1 MRATVLLLALAC
13 ALAPSGRAELVASQ
27 RHAPATTRQSS
38 RAGAERS
45 TKEPKRVALEPG
57 ASKSRPKTK
66 AGGSTSLKDPPMAV
80 TDTVTKSSD
89 VPCARSAAV
98 PSALQQSALP
108 WAAASLG
115 PSAPHHSLQGA
126 PGQVEVLAV
135 SGAVSRRLFEA
146 SENCAEA
153 AEPPRPARREEPVDA
168 AVPCSEP
175 HHAKMHSAQIST
187 AGIDERNHASRQEQ
201 RPLEGSQAS
210 CKQASPVVITPEML
224 PNAPADIDLDSE
236 LEGAD
241 LHQVQTLAASGGMRS
256 PSITEAATE
265 KATAAAERARQA
277 AQRGMLALSVTWS
290 VCIEQARQAAS
301 ACRLDSVERCVRNLP
316 AMAARLVPPTPARRG
331 LQTLVSES
339 ASLWAGA
346 LWKILMLQVLVI
358 VKTVVAQGSVIA
370 RSFIQAASL
379 EPTALVLDSPMLQRQ
394 RSRAKVL
401 AATFKAE
408 EARARLKELQ
418 AQMQKTAESLREAEL
433 ASKAYTSQGK
443 CARWSESDYLQSVAS
458 SSSGSLWCAGQHVI
472 FEGSSGSLSPRLS
485 RVAGS
490 GGGQAPQTP
499 GQHGRRSV
507 PSQAL
512 LMSASRRTPLP
523 ASPLPPPTPAG
534 IR

>member
-1 MRATVLLLALAC
+1 MLALAC

-38 RAGAERS
+38 RAGAGRS

-57 ASKSRPKTK
+57 ASKSRHKTE
-66 AGGSTSLKDPPMAV
+66 AGGITRLKDPPTVV
-80 TDTVTKSSD
+80 TDTGTKSSD
-89 VPCARSAAV
+89 VPCARPAAV
-98 PSALQQSALP
+98 PSALQQSTLP
-108 WAAASLG
+108 WAAVSLG
-115 PSAPHHSLQGA
+115 PGAPHHSLQGA
-126 PGQVEVLAV
+126 PGQVEVPAV

-153 AEPPRPARREEPVDA
+153 AEPPRPAHREMDA

-175 HHAKMHSAQIST
+175 HHAKTHSAQVST
-187 AGIDERNHASRQEQ
+187 AGTDERNDASRQEQ
-201 RPLEGSQAS
+201 RPLEGSQTS

-236 LEGAD
+236 LEDAD
-241 LHQVQTLAASGGMRS
+241 LHQVQTLAATGGMRS

-290 VCIEQARQAAS
+290 VCFEQARQAAS

-472 FEGSSGSLSPRLS
+472 FDRSSGSLSPRPS
-485 RVAGS
+485 RGAGS